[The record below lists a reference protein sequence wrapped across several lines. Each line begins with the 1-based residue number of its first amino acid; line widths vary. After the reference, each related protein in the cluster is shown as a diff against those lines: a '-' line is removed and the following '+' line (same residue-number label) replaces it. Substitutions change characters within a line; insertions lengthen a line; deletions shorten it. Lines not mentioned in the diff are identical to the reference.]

1 MNIEL
6 DGVSKM
12 SVAKAI
18 KSAARWAALGLTLV
32 TFSPLANAQ
41 QPTPAALATAKE
53 LITVTGAT
61 TLFNPLVAGVVEQ
74 AKNLYLQQNPG
85 LAKDL
90 NAIATQVRADLQPRL
105 SELTEEVARQYA
117 TNFTEQELKDILAFY
132 KTTAGK
138 KLLATQPTIVDS
150 SMKFAQDWANKLSD
164 QVVAKMR
171 DELKKR
177 GHAL

>member
-1 MNIEL
+1 
-6 DGVSKM
+6 
-12 SVAKAI
+12 
-18 KSAARWAALGLTLV
+18 
-32 TFSPLANAQ
+32 
-41 QPTPAALATAKE
+41 
-53 LITVTGAT
+53 
-61 TLFNPLVAGVVEQ
+61 
-74 AKNLYLQQNPG
+74 

-90 NAIATQVRADLQPRL
+90 NVIATQVRADLQPRL
-105 SELTEEVARQYA
+105 GELTDEVARQYA
-117 TNFTEQELKDILAFY
+117 TSFTEQELKDILAFY

-138 KLLATQPTIVDS
+138 KLLATQPAIVDS

>member
-1 MNIEL
+1 
-6 DGVSKM
+6 M
-12 SVAKAI
+12 SVTEAI
-18 KSAARWAALGLTLV
+18 KSATRWAALSLTLV
-32 TFSPLANAQ
+32 TFSPLAYGQ
-41 QPTPAALATAKE
+41 QPTPVAMATAKE

-61 TLFNPLVAGVVEQ
+61 SLFTPLIAGVVEQ
-74 AKNLYLQQNPG
+74 AKVLYLQQNPA

-90 NAIATQVRADLQPRL
+90 NEISTRMRTDLQLRFV
-105 SELTEEVARQYA
+105 ELTDEIARLYA
-117 TNFTEQELKDILAFY
+117 ANFTEQELKDILAFY

-138 KLLATQPTIVDS
+138 KLLVEQPKIVDS
-150 SMKFAQDWANKLSD
+150 SMKFAQDWATKLSD